1 MTEETYSGIV
11 TLAGGITNIYGPT
24 AAGHRP
30 VVNITEKS
38 SRPDAFPGD
47 GTGVDV
53 GVITVIPEEAR
64 AVRHVLS
71 LKPDVKNG
79 LSFDLGM
86 VRSGGRAV
94 TVAALQ
100 SLSQGEDPAVS
111 AFTRMREYFSPKIV
125 VLTGIAGGIHPDVHL
140 GDVVIATRV
149 ICYDLR
155 KETSEHTLR
164 RGQERQAPAE
174 IGHAVNRFFTDHG
187 EPAHVKSQTVGTTET
202 IRVLE
207 GPIGSGNAVI
217 AHRDS
222 EIVKYLLAFNDKI
235 LAVDMESGGLGQAHH
250 GLPAGQRPWGWLV
263 IRGISD
269 HADKN
274 KNDDYHHVA
283 ASNAAVV
290 LRELIPY
297 LPLGL
302 T

>member
-1 MTEETYSGIV
+1 MTEQTNSGIV
-11 TLAGGITNIYGPT
+11 TLSGGITTIIGPT
-24 AAGHRP
+24 AAGYRP
-30 VVNITEKS
+30 VINITTES
-38 SRPDAFPGD
+38 SRPGD
-47 GTGVDV
+47 GVDV
-53 GVITVIPEEAR
+53 GIITVIPEETR

-71 LKPDVKNG
+71 LEPGVKNG
-79 LSFDLGM
+79 LSFYLGTM
-86 VRSGGRAV
+86 RADGRV
-94 TVAALQ
+94 ITVAALQ
-100 SLSQGEDPAVS
+100 ALSQGQDPAVS
-111 AFTRMREYFSPKIV
+111 AFNHLREHFSPKIV
-125 VLTGIAGGIHPDVHL
+125 VLTGIAGGIHPDIHV
-140 GDVVIATRV
+140 GDVVITTRV

-164 RGQERQAPAE
+164 RGQERQAPAA
-174 IGHAVNRFFTDHG
+174 IGHAVNRFFTDRG
-187 EPAHVKSQTVGTTET
+187 DLAHIKSQTIGTTEA

-250 GLPAGQRPWGWLV
+250 GLPAGQRPSGWLV

-274 KNDDYHHVA
+274 KNDDYHHIA
-283 ASNAAVV
+283 ASNAAIV

-297 LPLGL
+297 LPLSL